1 MTLDIKNSNP
11 TNFEVMP
18 DKIVLTPY
26 ENLKVCIQYSPSNL
40 DIVETGNI
48 IFDNAQIGKWE
59 FNVAGKG
66 LLPTIMEP

>member
-1 MTLDIKNSNP
+1 MTIDVKNSNP
-11 TNFEVMP
+11 TNFEIVP
-18 DKIVLTPY
+18 DKIILAPY
-26 ENLKVCIQYSPSNL
+26 ETLKVSIQYSPSNL

-48 IFDNAQIGKWE
+48 IFENMHIGKWE